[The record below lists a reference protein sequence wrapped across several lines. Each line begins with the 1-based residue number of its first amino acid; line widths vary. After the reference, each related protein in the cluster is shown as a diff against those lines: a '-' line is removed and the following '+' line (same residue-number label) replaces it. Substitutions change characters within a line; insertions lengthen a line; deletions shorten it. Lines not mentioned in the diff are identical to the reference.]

1 MIDLLEGAGI
11 FIYPLGF
18 CSVMGVFII
27 IERLIALRSSQ
38 IIPNEIA
45 DKFILGNLPEKG
57 DTKSVAGRIL
67 LFFHS
72 RKPDVEQLKAFA
84 RVEVNGMERGLFIL
98 DIVVS
103 ASPLIGLLGTVTGL
117 VKVFAKINP
126 EAGMPDPTAFVE
138 GVALA
143 LTTTML
149 GLSIAIPALVFSGYL
164 YRRIDTLAA
173 RINLGVERMIAL
185 SDLKKK

>member
-18 CSVMGVFII
+18 CSILAVFII
-27 IERLIALRSSQ
+27 FERLIALRSGK
-38 IIPNEIA
+38 IIPGDIA
-45 DKFILGNLPEKG
+45 DKFILGTMPKEG
-57 DTKSVAGRIL
+57 DKKSVAGRII

-72 RKPDVEQLKAFA
+72 KKPDTEQLKAFA
-84 RVEVNGMERGLFIL
+84 RVEVNGMERGMFIL
-98 DIVVS
+98 DIIVS
-103 ASPLIGLLGTVTGL
+103 AAPLIGLLGTVTGL

-126 EAGMPDPTAFVE
+126 DTGMPDPTMFVE

-149 GLSIAIPALVFSGYL
+149 GLAIAIPALVFTNYL
-164 YRRIDTLAA
+164 YRRVDTLAT
-173 RINLGVERMIAL
+173 RINLGVERLIAL
-185 SDLKKK
+185 SDLKK